1 MKDFGALLT
10 GNTYLECDSLYTI
23 ILVCKETVTML
34 SCGRE
39 MKNDQDLALSKLN
52 KLGGETRLLSMKL
65 SLILLLMESERSLS
79 QEITT

>member
-34 SCGRE
+34 RCGRE
-39 MKNDQDLALSKLN
+39 RTNDQDLERQVEFTRQ
-52 KLGGETRLLSMKL
+52 ETRMPFPKRAASP
-65 SLILLLMESERSLS
+65 
-79 QEITT
+79 

>member
-1 MKDFGALLT
+1 
-10 GNTYLECDSLYTI
+10 
-23 ILVCKETVTML
+23 ML

-52 KLGGETRLLSMKL
+52 KPGGETRLLSMKL